1 MEISMFDKMQSLPL
15 LQGLTMKEFSEL
27 IVNLKL
33 DFQQYDEHEVIVNQ
47 GDRCSALTYI
57 MDGTFEVEYHDDK
70 TAFILSEQSD
80 DQPHLIEAYNLFGVK
95 RSYER
100 TYSFVTK
107 GNTFTISRDFFIK
120 RMLENE
126 LIRSNYINYLCNNL
140 RKANDL
146 RKYEAPSGI
155 ESKIVNTIASYSLLS
170 GGQKNVR
177 VKMND
182 LAQIVDE
189 TRLNVSGVL
198 NQWNEQGLIEL
209 RRYGFTIKD
218 FGLLKAHTDA
228 KRSI

>member
-1 MEISMFDKMQSLPL
+1 MFDKMQSLPL
-15 LQGLTMKEFSEL
+15 LQGLTLKEFSEL

-47 GDRCSALTYI
+47 GDRCSALTYVI
-57 MDGTFEVEYHDDK
+57 DGTFEAEYHDEK
-70 TAFILSEQSD
+70 TAFILSEQSEE
-80 DQPHLIEAYNLFGVK
+80 QPHLIEAYNLFGVK

-107 GNTFTISRDFFIK
+107 GHTFTISRDFFIK
-120 RMLENE
+120 RMLEHE
-126 LIRSNYINYLCNNL
+126 LIRGNYINYLCNNL
-140 RKANDL
+140 RKAKDSY
-146 RKYEAPSGI
+146 KYENPSDIGMKVI
-155 ESKIVNTIASYSLLS
+155 NAIASYSLFMS
-170 GGQKNVR
+170 GQKNVR

-198 NQWNEQGLIEL
+198 NQWDELGLIEL

-218 FGLLKAHTDA
+218 FGKLNEHVVRTV
-228 KRSI
+228 

>member
-1 MEISMFDKMQSLPL
+1 MFEKMQSLPL
-15 LQGLTMKEFSEL
+15 LQGLTLKEFSEL

-57 MDGTFEVEYHDDK
+57 IDGTFEVEYHDER
-70 TAFILSEQSD
+70 TAFIVSEQCD
-80 DQPHLIEAYNLFGVK
+80 DCPHLIEAYNLFGVK

-107 GNTFTISRDFFIK
+107 GHTFTISRDFFLK
-120 RMLENE
+120 RLMGHE

-140 RKANDL
+140 RKAKDTYKDDIPTEID
-146 RKYEAPSGI
+146 R
-155 ESKIVNTIASYSLLS
+155 KIVKAIANHCLFK

-177 VKMND
+177 IKMND
-182 LAQIVDE
+182 LAQVIDE

-198 NQWNEQGLIEL
+198 NQWKDQGLIEL

-218 FGLLKAHTDA
+218 FDKLTTICKN
-228 KRSI
+228 K

>member
-1 MEISMFDKMQSLPL
+1 METSMFDKMQSLPL
-15 LQGLTMKEFSEL
+15 LQGLTLKEFSEL

-47 GDRCSALTYI
+47 GDRCSALTYVI
-57 MDGTFEVEYHDDK
+57 DGTFEAEYHDEK
-70 TAFILSEQSD
+70 TAFILSEQSEE
-80 DQPHLIEAYNLFGVK
+80 QPHLIEAYNLFGVK

-107 GNTFTISRDFFIK
+107 GHTFTISRDFFIK
-120 RMLENE
+120 RMLEHE
-126 LIRSNYINYLCNNL
+126 LIRGNYINYLCNNL
-140 RKANDL
+140 RKAKDSH
-146 RKYEAPSGI
+146 KYENPSDIGMKVI
-155 ESKIVNTIASYSLLS
+155 NAIASYSLFM

-198 NQWNEQGLIEL
+198 NQWNELGLIEL

-218 FGLLKAHTDA
+218 FEKLNEHVIRTV
-228 KRSI
+228 

>member
-1 MEISMFDKMQSLPL
+1 MQSLPL
-15 LQGLTMKEFSEL
+15 LQGLTLKEFSEL

-47 GDRCSALTYI
+47 GDRCSALTYVI
-57 MDGTFEVEYHDDK
+57 DGTFEAEYHDEK
-70 TAFILSEQSD
+70 TAFILSEQSEE
-80 DQPHLIEAYNLFGVK
+80 QPHLIEAYNLFGVK

-107 GNTFTISRDFFIK
+107 GHTFTISRDFFIK
-120 RMLENE
+120 RMLEHE
-126 LIRSNYINYLCNNL
+126 LIRGNYINYLCNNL
-140 RKANDL
+140 RKAKDSY
-146 RKYEAPSGI
+146 KYENPSDIGMKVI
-155 ESKIVNTIASYSLLS
+155 NAIASYSLFMS
-170 GGQKNVR
+170 GQKNVR

-198 NQWNEQGLIEL
+198 NQWDELGLIEL

-218 FGLLKAHTDA
+218 FGKLNEHVVRTV
-228 KRSI
+228 

>member
-1 MEISMFDKMQSLPL
+1 METSMFDKMQSLPL
-15 LQGLTMKEFSEL
+15 LQGLTMKEFSAL

-57 MDGTFEVEYHDDK
+57 IDGTFEVEYHDEK
-70 TAFILSEQSD
+70 TAFILSEQSAE
-80 DQPHLIEAYNLFGVK
+80 QPHLIEAYNLFGVK

-107 GNTFTISRDFFIK
+107 GHTFTISRDFFIK

-126 LIRSNYINYLCNNL
+126 LIRGNYINYLCNNL
-140 RKANDL
+140 RKAKDS
-146 RKYEAPSGI
+146 RRYEKPSDI
-155 ESKIVNTIASYSLLS
+155 SMKIVNAIEDYSLFKD
-170 GGQKNVR
+170 GQKNVR

-198 NQWNEQGLIEL
+198 NQWNESGLIEL
-209 RRYGFTIKD
+209 RRYGFTIND
-218 FGLLKAHTDA
+218 FRLLRLQT
-228 KRSI
+228 SE

>member
-1 MEISMFDKMQSLPL
+1 METSMFDKMQSLPL
-15 LQGLTMKEFSEL
+15 LQGLTMKEFSAL

-57 MDGTFEVEYHDDK
+57 IDGTFEVEYHDEK
-70 TAFILSEQSD
+70 TAFILSEQSEE
-80 DQPHLIEAYNLFGVK
+80 QPHLIEAYNLFGVK

-107 GNTFTISRDFFIK
+107 GHTFTISRDFFIK
-120 RMLENE
+120 RMLEHE
-126 LIRSNYINYLCNNL
+126 LIRGNYINYLCNNL
-140 RKANDL
+140 RKAKDSY
-146 RKYEAPSGI
+146 KYKNPSDIGMKVI
-155 ESKIVNTIASYSLLS
+155 NAIASYSLFMS
-170 GGQKNVR
+170 GQKNVR

-198 NQWNEQGLIEL
+198 NQWDELGLIEL

-218 FGLLKAHTDA
+218 FGKLNEHVVRTV
-228 KRSI
+228 